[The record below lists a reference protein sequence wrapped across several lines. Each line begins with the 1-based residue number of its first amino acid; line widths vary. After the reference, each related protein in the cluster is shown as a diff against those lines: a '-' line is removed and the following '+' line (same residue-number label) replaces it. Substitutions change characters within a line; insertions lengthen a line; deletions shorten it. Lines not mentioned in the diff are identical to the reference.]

1 MKTYSVYIK
10 AKDKSQYNI
19 DDLILVY
26 EGFNWYCLFF
36 SGLWAIYKGV
46 WGILFAY
53 IGTAIISV
61 ILVKLSILSNI
72 GAQLFSL
79 ITSIMISFHA
89 NDFYGKNLVK
99 RGYKLSGI
107 SIGKSY
113 EEALMRFIDKNPL

>member
-46 WGILFAY
+46 WSILFAY
-53 IGTAIISV
+53 IGTAILSV

-89 NDFYGKNLVK
+89 NDFYGKSLVK